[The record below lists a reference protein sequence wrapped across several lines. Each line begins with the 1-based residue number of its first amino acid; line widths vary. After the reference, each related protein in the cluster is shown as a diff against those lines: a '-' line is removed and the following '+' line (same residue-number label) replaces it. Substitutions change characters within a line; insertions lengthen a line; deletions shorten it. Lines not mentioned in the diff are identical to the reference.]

1 MLEKQ
6 LKTMLHEMET
16 NPLFI
21 KCQQKGLVKNT
32 KNSIIDTKA
41 SVKVGHDFKT
51 VYTKIVDASEPKI
64 INRQQYVIIKQ
75 LFNGHIYFTYNINR
89 HSVDIIDFNK
99 GINIQTLYE
108 KDFLVES
115 IIADGLEHLS
125 KNQIDDWYK
134 DVSSAKQSVTLHD

>member
-41 SVKVGHDFKT
+41 SIKVGHDFQT

-64 INRQQYVIIKQ
+64 INRHQYVLIKQ
-75 LFNGHIYFTYNINR
+75 LFNGSIYLAYNINR
-89 HSVDIIDFNK
+89 HSIDIINFNN

-125 KNQIDDWYK
+125 KNQIDAWYK
-134 DVSSAKQSVTLHD
+134 DVSSTKQLITLYD